1 MFRISCSKEEGE
13 KIVHMIDESGD
24 QTQESEDVAV
34 NDVHVIAFLIK
45 VRELWSFHHS
55 TFIDQCPL

>member
-13 KIVHMIDESGD
+13 KMVRLIDESGD
-24 QTQESEDVAV
+24 GTQEAGNVAI
-34 NDVHVIAFLIK
+34 NDVHVLTFLIK
-45 VRELWSFHHS
+45 VREWKNIHHS